1 MVETK
6 GNIVQV
12 VGQGRTL
19 MRNVSH
25 LKKLL
30 QRSTQP
36 EVPNIDPLPML
47 DAGQSLDPEAPP
59 SLPTPE
65 EDEPHNIV
73 TLKLVREGRDVGTS
87 TTMLSKDRQPTLSR
101 ARVFAL

>member
-25 LKKLL
+25 LKKLI

-73 TLKLVREGRDVGTS
+73 TLKLVRKEGMWEPAPRC
-87 TTMLSKDRQPTLSR
+87 
-101 ARVFAL
+101 